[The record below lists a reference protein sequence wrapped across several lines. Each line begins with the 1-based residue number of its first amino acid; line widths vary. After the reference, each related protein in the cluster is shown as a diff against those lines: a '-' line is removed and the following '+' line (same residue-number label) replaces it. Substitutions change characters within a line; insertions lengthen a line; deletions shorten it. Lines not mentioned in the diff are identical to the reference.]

1 VTRFLW
7 QDREADYVYPFSTRP
22 ECMAL
27 IQRPPEVALD
37 IGCGSGGVGYAL
49 RQRYPACQ
57 LWGCEL
63 DASAAAQ
70 ARRHFDHV
78 IEQDAQAFDFS
89 SLGLVRPFDLI
100 CLFDVLE
107 HLTNPW
113 KLLQGLHRIAAP
125 DAHVLVSLPNV
136 GNIAL
141 LHDALKGHWRYRSW
155 GLLDFTH
162 LRFFT
167 DFDARAMFHQTGYRV
182 LDHRIHLLGAGTAL
196 HAQHRDQSFPRLIAF
211 GHLSLYVETVQAFDA
226 LCADQNLYVI
236 TPRRD
241 PPPDDRDAMPSAPA
255 DPPVLA
261 YGGG

>member
-1 VTRFLW
+1 MTRFLW

-141 LHDALKGHWRYRSW
+141 LQRAEAC
-155 GLLDFTH
+155 GLLPAGVG
-162 LRFFT
+162 RQ
-167 DFDARAMFHQTGYRV
+167 AANAYREM
-182 LDHRIHLLGAGTAL
+182 RR
-196 HAQHRDQSFPRLIAF
+196 AQHRARLD
-211 GHLSLYVETVQAFDA
+211 EKPTQFDERLLEA
-226 LCADQNLYVI
+226 E
-236 TPRRD
+236 
-241 PPPDDRDAMPSAPA
+241 RDA
-255 DPPVLA
+255 VLA
-261 YGGG
+261 LWSAVFPTA